1 MGVNYDVKA
10 FRADLKDVL
19 RKAGLEGKA
28 VCIFLEDHQLAHSS
42 VLQAVNSLLSGGEV
56 PGLFTNEE
64 LAKELPA
71 LEARRAQ
78 DLAAPPSGS
87 LFSYFS
93 LSVQRNL
100 HIVVSLDASSTA
112 YRARC
117 DANPALFTRCSCLWM
132 DGWADQ
138 SMEHVAQAALQ
149 VCMAPARCMA
159 LLVCSASSAAPCL
172 ISPCLPSSHPSTS
185 LICRH
190 ASQAL
195 GCSTALRLHCSCRG

>member
-1 MGVNYDVKA
+1 MGVNYDAKS

-28 VCIFLEDHQLAHSS
+28 VCIFLEDHQLQHSS

-64 LAKELPA
+64 LAKELPI
-71 LEARRAQ
+71 LEARRAA
-78 DLAAPPSGS
+78 DLSAPPCGS

-100 HIVVSLDASSTA
+100 HIVVSLDASSTE

-117 DANPALFTRCSCLWM
+117 DANPALFTCCSILWM
-132 DGWADQ
+132 DGWAPQ
-138 SMEHVAQAALQ
+138 SMEHAAMAALQ
-149 VCMAPARCMA
+149 VSTLPAVVMLMLV
-159 LLVCSASSAAPCL
+159 LLL
-172 ISPCLPSSHPSTS
+172 MHF
-185 LICRH
+185 
-190 ASQAL
+190 
-195 GCSTALRLHCSCRG
+195 